1 MEEVLLMKS
10 LWCAALAVAV
20 TLGGCGIAEP
30 GTDDLILKDPEI
42 PSVSSARHTS
52 QPESSVSSGAPD
64 TQEKPFPVLPEEYG
78 LLCEAAGLMGD
89 PEASVQ
95 TWPVGLDAVRGMR
108 VPDSWELRRSIAAL
122 LADADLEKLDSVP
135 EMAASES
142 DPISIQIDLEDQWA
156 SIAVSLLSE
165 SDAANPGGAYLEVSG
180 SQTVSAADGASS
192 RTDDAAFPD
201 VEAYAGNRVLYEQ
214 FAALIGQH
222 TEEVHAD
229 FGGKAT
235 ILRPAPGASETAAI
249 ENAMVQIGDI
259 LLLGWRDIGQADHY
273 WMLEAHN
280 TDTGGMLYQIPLG
293 ERLLT
298 RISPSNAF
306 EQFDYCLFFQ
316 DGVLYK
322 NSQNSSEELAYD
334 LPAVVSVAAQGDGR
348 QDGGMFDLSG
358 DRLVWEA
365 DDGVWIANQDG
376 SDARL
381 LYANSAIPQT
391 LAPGKA
397 LQVVEPRLLCEGGR
411 VVMTIYDSQEAA
423 DGMENIGF
431 VVCDADAGSGREP
444 QVVPFQAYSQPQGPI
459 KDRYMVLR
467 NQEDTCIVDAQERT
481 SELRRL
487 PFNPVADCQSYDFET
502 LICFEQ
508 QSGDR
513 FAVYRCGADQPDDRS
528 GLLLKGDIFGTLAG
542 VTQQYAVVKGTDAD
556 GEWLALADYLAEK
569 P

>member
-1 MEEVLLMKS
+1 MKS

-30 GTDDLILKDPEI
+30 RTDDLILKDPEI

-214 FAALIGQH
+214 FAALIEQH

-259 LLLGWRDIGQADHY
+259 LLLGWRDIGQADRY

-306 EQFDYCLFFQ
+306 EQFDYCLFSRM
-316 DGVLYK
+316 GCSIRTVRTHRRNWPMICPLWYR
-322 NSQNSSEELAYD
+322 SRL
-334 LPAVVSVAAQGDGR
+334 R
-348 QDGGMFDLSG
+348 GM
-358 DRLVWEA
+358 
-365 DDGVWIANQDG
+365 
-376 SDARL
+376 
-381 LYANSAIPQT
+381 
-391 LAPGKA
+391 
-397 LQVVEPRLLCEGGR
+397 GGR
-411 VVMTIYDSQEAA
+411 TAECSTFPGTGWSGRRTM
-423 DGMENIGF
+423 
-431 VVCDADAGSGREP
+431 GSGLQTRTAAMRGFFMP
-444 QVVPFQAYSQPQGPI
+444 TPPF
-459 KDRYMVLR
+459 R
-467 NQEDTCIVDAQERT
+467 
-481 SELRRL
+481 RRL
-487 PFNPVADCQSYDFET
+487 HP
-502 LICFEQ
+502 
-508 QSGDR
+508 
-513 FAVYRCGADQPDDRS
+513 
-528 GLLLKGDIFGTLAG
+528 
-542 VTQQYAVVKGTDAD
+542 
-556 GEWLALADYLAEK
+556 EK
-569 P
+569 PFRWSNRACSARGAGW